1 MGANFQKII
10 DKISEAFSFF
20 DFSFLISGAASFG
33 ICCYGLNRIGMRIES
48 NSMALN
54 VIVAIFAIYISGLIS
69 FAIGRRLRKKTVD
82 HKGEK
87 FKELI
92 IKYTLYASG
101 QQENS
106 KKRVEELEMMY
117 TQMWTCL
124 RDNPA
129 AKDSLAFLNRMW
141 VMQAVFEGLLVSSL
155 LAILWGT
162 AILCICKD
170 YEGTLY
176 DAWCMIVTGV
186 ISAIACHIEGTRYAE
201 YQIKDVTATYYK
213 LKKNSHGKQQA

>member
-33 ICCYGLNRIGMRIES
+33 VCCYGLNRIGMKVES
-48 NSMALN
+48 DSMTLN

-69 FAIGRRLRKKTVD
+69 FAIGRRVRKKTVD

-92 IKYTLYASG
+92 IKYTQYASG
-101 QQENS
+101 QQENN

-117 TQMWTCL
+117 TQMWTFL
-124 RDNPA
+124 RDNPES
-129 AKDSLAFLNRMW
+129 KDSLAFLNRMW
-141 VMQAVFEGLLVSSL
+141 VMQAVFEGLLASSL

-162 AILCICKD
+162 AILYICKD
-170 YEGTLY
+170 YENILY
-176 DAWCMIVTGV
+176 DAWCMIVMGI

-213 LKKNSHGKQQA
+213 FKN